1 VYAADTTL
9 AIASAYED
17 HPYFSRASAA
27 LDEHQPRLAGHAAFE
42 AFSVLTRLP
51 PGWRL
56 SAANAAALLH
66 RSFPDE
72 PLWLTAEGSARAYA
86 LIAQSAVVGNAVYDA
101 LVAQAALDH
110 DRTLLTLDRRAERTY
125 QLVGV
130 AYEVLR

>member
-17 HPYFSRASAA
+17 HPHFSQASTA
-27 LDEHQPRLAGHAAFE
+27 LHDHRPRLAGYAAFE

-56 SAANAAALLH
+56 SAANAAALL
-66 RSFPDE
+66 RRNFPGA
-72 PLWLTAEGSARAYA
+72 PLWLTGEGSARVYA
-86 LIAQSAVVGNAVYDA
+86 LIAESAVLGNAVYDA

-130 AYEVLR
+130 NYELLR